1 MKTNIKIKD
10 EPADCQ
16 VEKFIRLYS
25 YSTTTATTKTNANQ
39 DLERKISSKGRIIQ
53 KFVGF

>member
-25 YSTTTATTKTNANQ
+25 YSTTTKTNANQ
-39 DLERKISSKGRIIQ
+39 DLERKISSKGQI
-53 KFVGF
+53 V